1 MANSASA
8 KKRIRQNVKSRARNR
23 WRKAGFRTEI
33 KAYDELI
40 LHGSVEDAR
49 TKLDSLY
56 KRLDQT
62 ASTSAL
68 HKNTAARLKSRLAAK
83 LNAKSENAAG

>member
-23 WRKAGFRTEI
+23 WRKAGYRTEI
-33 KAYDELI
+33 KAFNELI

-49 TKLDSLY
+49 TKLDGLY
-56 KRLDQT
+56 KQLDQV

-68 HKNTAARLKSRLAAK
+68 HKNTAARLKGRLAAK
-83 LNAKSENAAG
+83 LNAKQANAAS